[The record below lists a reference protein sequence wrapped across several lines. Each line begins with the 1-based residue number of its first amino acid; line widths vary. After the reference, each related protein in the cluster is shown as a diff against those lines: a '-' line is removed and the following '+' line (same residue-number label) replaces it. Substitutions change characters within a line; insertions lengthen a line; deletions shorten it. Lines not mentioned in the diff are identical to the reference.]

1 MKLDELD
8 VHTAARH
15 EAITHTHTYTP
26 GTHTLRLDVLAA
38 GKFKVS
44 QQFHQRRDKTRA
56 AQAAVAASG

>member
-15 EAITHTHTYTP
+15 EAITHTHTRH
-26 GTHTLRLDVLAA
+26 THTLRLDVLAA

>member
-1 MKLDELD
+1 MMSLMFTQPPGMKLL
-8 VHTAARH
+8 H
-15 EAITHTHTYTP
+15 THTHQAHTYT
-26 GTHTLRLDVLAA
+26 HRLDVLAA